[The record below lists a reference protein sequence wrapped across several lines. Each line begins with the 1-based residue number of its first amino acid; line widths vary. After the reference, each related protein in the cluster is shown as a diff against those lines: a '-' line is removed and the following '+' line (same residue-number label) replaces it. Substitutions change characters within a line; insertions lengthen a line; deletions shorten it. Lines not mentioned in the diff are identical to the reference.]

1 MIEPTTHSLVKALRG
16 IPDFAELDEAILL
29 EIVGASA
36 NLFWSAGSLVFEA
49 GAPAEALYVVLSGR
63 ARIVD
68 TADGEERDIA
78 EISSGDYF
86 GEHALLL
93 HTTHSKSARTVED
106 SEFLVVPK
114 ESFQPLLAAN
124 PELAAHFRR
133 KLEKRLLELG
143 GRPDV

>member
-1 MIEPTTHSLVKALRG
+1 MIEPTSHSLVKALRAV
-16 IPDFAELDEAILL
+16 PDFAELDDPTLL

-49 GAPAEALYVVLSGR
+49 GATAEALYVVLSGR
-63 ARIVD
+63 ASIVEVV
-68 TADGEERDIA
+68 DGQERTIA
-78 EISSGDYF
+78 EISQGDYF

-93 HTTHSKSARTVED
+93 HTTHSKSARTLED

-114 ESFQPLLAAN
+114 DSFQPLLAAN